1 MYVGTLLKVT
11 VERKKRDNETFS
23 AVTLN
28 IYEQQCNVG
37 KKKQKG
43 QSTSFLLSVEDERVN
58 ILSNN

>member
-1 MYVGTLLKVT
+1 VYVGTLLKVT

-37 KKKQKG
+37 KKTERTIYIFFIVG
-43 QSTSFLLSVEDERVN
+43 WRWTSQYFK
-58 ILSNN
+58 